1 MSQDNTGESQR
12 NAGESQRNTG
22 PSQSDVFAAAQPFGE
37 PTGPAHAA
45 MTEPFLGVDA
55 FNPAGPVP
63 LVSMPNTALE
73 ASCLDVH
80 RSLSFYLDGEL
91 AVPQQTAVASHLA
104 VCGSC
109 QTAQAFQM
117 QLRSTV
123 AAKALDPMPE
133 DVRARITK
141 ALGFE

>member
-1 MSQDNTGESQR
+1 MNEDPSAR
-12 NAGESQRNTG
+12 
-22 PSQSDVFAAAQPFGE
+22 PSQTDVFAASQPFTE

-45 MTEPFLGVDA
+45 AQEPFFGVDA

-63 LVSMPNTALE
+63 AMSPLSMSEVHAT
-73 ASCLDVH
+73 CIDVH
-80 RSLSFYLDGEL
+80 RSLSVYLDGEL
-91 AVPQQTAVASHLA
+91 ALPQQNAVRAHLG

-109 QTAQAFQM
+109 QSAQAFQM
-117 QLRSTV
+117 QVRSTL
-123 AAKALDPMPE
+123 ATKAFDPMPD